1 MEETEPGPSFSHQA
15 QDHLSLPSKEFKHYF
30 PTTSEHSKCEGMEEG
45 QQLEITNAGALKIM
59 FESTANLPFWIKIK
73 AEYLEIT
80 TKAVK
85 TLLPFPTTYL
95 CEAGFSAVMATE
107 TKLLCRL
114 DIRNALRV
122 TFSPITPRWDRLVA
136 EK

>member
-1 MEETEPGPSFSHQA
+1 
-15 QDHLSLPSKEFKHYF
+15 
-30 PTTSEHSKCEGMEEG
+30 MEEG
-45 QQLEITNAGALKIM
+45 QLLEITNAGALKIM

-85 TLLPFPTTYL
+85 ILLPFPTTYL